1 MSRLRV
7 VAVLSEYGA
16 AVRESMPDRPGPRSL
31 AQWRREFGGS
41 LHGSVAGPD
50 GQRHEI
56 SLAPIEGLTSDTHI
70 DVIFVRSRPDGSF
83 GEVPADCVVLK
94 EVDAPS
100 GVFPFE

>member
-7 VAVLSEYGA
+7 VAVLSEYDA

-50 GQRHEI
+50 GRRHEI
-56 SLAPIEGLTSDTHI
+56 SLAAIEGLSADTHI
-70 DVIFVRSRPDGSF
+70 EVTFVRSRPDGSF
-83 GEVPADCVVLK
+83 GEFPADRVVLK
-94 EVDAPS
+94 EMDAPP
-100 GVFPFE
+100 GDLPFE